1 MDPGSASPPAEDV
14 ILPLTVDTTRSSTF
28 PRASRCVAPP
38 AEEPFATVCGLT
50 ASTATMDEPADAKKC
65 LDEDNY
71 VLNLYCI
78 YDICIY
84 IYICKRKEEFEGLR

>member
-1 MDPGSASPPAEDV
+1 
-14 ILPLTVDTTRSSTF
+14 
-28 PRASRCVAPP
+28 
-38 AEEPFATVCGLT
+38 
-50 ASTATMDEPADAKKC
+50 MDEPADAKKC